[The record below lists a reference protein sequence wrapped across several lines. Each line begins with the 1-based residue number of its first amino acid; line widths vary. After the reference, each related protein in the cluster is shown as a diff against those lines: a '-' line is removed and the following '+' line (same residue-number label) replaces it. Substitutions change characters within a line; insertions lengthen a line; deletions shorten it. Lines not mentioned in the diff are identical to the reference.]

1 MNSVSNSSYSTNIV
15 FSTYIGTD
23 AKMRATASSGKST
36 SGKKKKKLN
45 YSFKQI
51 SARVQQAKTAS
62 DAFLAYVSTLY
73 KVVELKKKCTQE
85 DYDAAEASIA
95 LAHAEAILLVARKK
109 KEHLKDE
116 ERAEQHAENEKI
128 DETSD
133 AELNMESS
141 EEYEEE
147 LSEITEEMNS
157 FTQEEMDKM
166 LRNLEEELRFEEE
179 MSDFCELLDPSLSE
193 DDIEEIKK
201 KHRAREMMEIACAD
215 MKYLKA
221 MFEKY
226 EHDRNSQSEIKNT
239 FDTGMNDLTY
249 TAVSAD
255 MMTADGMSGMC
266 VDISI

>member
-1 MNSVSNSSYSTNIV
+1 MNSVSNTSYSTNNA
-15 FSTYIGTD
+15 FSTYSVTD
-23 AKMRATASSGKST
+23 SKMRATTSSGKST

-51 SARVQQAKTAS
+51 SARVQQAKTSS

-95 LAHAEAILLVARKK
+95 LAHAEAILSVARKK
-109 KEHLKDE
+109 KEHLKEE
-116 ERAEQHAENEKI
+116 ERAEQHSENEKI

-133 AELNMESS
+133 VEHDTESS
-141 EEYEEE
+141 EGWEEME
-147 LSEITEEMNS
+147 KMLKDLEEEMN
-157 FTQEEMDKM
+157 
-166 LRNLEEELRFEEE
+166 FEEE

-201 KHRAREMMEIACAD
+201 KHRAREMMEITRAD

-221 MFEKY
+221 IFEKY
-226 EHDRNSQSEIKNT
+226 ERDRNSQSEIKNT
-239 FDTGMNDLTY
+239 LDTGMNDLTY
-249 TAVSAD
+249 TAISAD
-255 MMTADGMSGMC
+255 MITTDGMSGMC
-266 VDISI
+266 IDISV

>member
-1 MNSVSNSSYSTNIV
+1 MNSVSNTSYSTNNA
-15 FSTYIGTD
+15 FSTYSVTD
-23 AKMRATASSGKST
+23 SKMRATTSSGKST

-51 SARVQQAKTAS
+51 SARVQQAKTSS

-95 LAHAEAILLVARKK
+95 LAHAEAILSVARKK
-109 KEHLKDE
+109 KEHLKEE
-116 ERAEQHAENEKI
+116 ERAEQHSENEKI

-133 AELNMESS
+133 VEHDTESS
-141 EEYEEE
+141 EGWEEME
-147 LSEITEEMNS
+147 KMLKDLEEEMN
-157 FTQEEMDKM
+157 
-166 LRNLEEELRFEEE
+166 FEEE

-201 KHRAREMMEIACAD
+201 KHRVREMMEITRAD

-221 MFEKY
+221 IFEKY
-226 EHDRNSQSEIKNT
+226 ERDRNSQSEIKNT
-239 FDTGMNDLTY
+239 LDTGMNDLTY
-249 TAVSAD
+249 TAISAD
-255 MMTADGMSGMC
+255 MITTDGMSGMC
-266 VDISI
+266 IDISV

>member
-1 MNSVSNSSYSTNIV
+1 MNSVSNTSYSTNNA
-15 FSTYIGTD
+15 FSTYSATD
-23 AKMRATASSGKST
+23 SKMRATTSSGKST

-51 SARVQQAKTAS
+51 SARVQQAKTSS

-95 LAHAEAILLVARKK
+95 LAHAEAILSVARKK
-109 KEHLKDE
+109 KEHLKEE
-116 ERAEQHAENEKI
+116 ERAEQHSENEKI

-133 AELNMESS
+133 VEHDTESS
-141 EEYEEE
+141 EGYEEE
-147 LSEITEEMNS
+147 LSAIVEEMNF
-157 FTQEEMDKM
+157 FTQEEMEKM
-166 LRNLEEELRFEEE
+166 LKDLEEEMNFEEE

-201 KHRAREMMEIACAD
+201 KHRAREMMEITRAD

-221 MFEKY
+221 IFEKY
-226 EHDRNSQSEIKNT
+226 ERDRNSQSEIKNT
-239 FDTGMNDLTY
+239 LDTGMNDLTY
-249 TAVSAD
+249 TAISAD
-255 MMTADGMSGMC
+255 MITTDGMSGMC
-266 VDISI
+266 IDISV